1 VLEKLKKEFNLSDAD
16 INDIKYWNSPDSPY
30 YGTIIN
36 TDAKAQYLCYPYP
49 DNKERFLNEH
59 PEGIIW
65 KNKA

>member
-16 INDIKYWNSPDSPY
+16 INDIKFWNGPDSPY
-30 YGTIIN
+30 HGTIIN

-49 DNKERFLNEH
+49 DNEGRFLNEH
-59 PEGIIW
+59 PEGTIW